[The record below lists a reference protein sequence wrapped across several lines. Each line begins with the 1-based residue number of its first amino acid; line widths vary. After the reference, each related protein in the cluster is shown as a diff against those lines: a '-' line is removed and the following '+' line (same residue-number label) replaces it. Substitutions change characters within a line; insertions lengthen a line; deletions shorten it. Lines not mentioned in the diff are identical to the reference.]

1 MLVSPYFVQF
11 SSFAQFSMLVY
22 DDRQLGRVPVA
33 QCMYQPP
40 LCLFQSSNG
49 SSFRHSDFPPTSHS
63 AKCHNKFTPSS
74 FNATEDNATMILFRR
89 IPQTP
94 FFPVFSWSNWFCC
107 CSWKLLCCCVG
118 KQCKMVI
125 DQDACLDRLTD
136 SLSWS
141 SIREGLSQRHFP
153 IVITFPK
160 QWHRWRSSRPLFQE
174 SCWAFFWRCT
184 IKSMM
189 KDKMFYSNQIP
200 FDYLC
205 SWPQVN
211 LCCNGWKVNLVEP
224 WNFLR
229 YLISAS
235 RLPSIMLSTLCLD
248 GNQRK

>member
-22 DDRQLGRVPVA
+22 DDRQWGRVPVA
-33 QCMYQPP
+33 QCTSVPIVQCMYQPP

-94 FFPVFSWSNWFCC
+94 LFPVFSWSNWFCC
-107 CSWKLLCCCVG
+107 CCWKWLCCCVG

-153 IVITFPK
+153 IDISHFQNSDIPEGQVG
-160 QWHRWRSSRPLFQE
+160 LF
-174 SCWAFFWRCT
+174 FR
-184 IKSMM
+184 
-189 KDKMFYSNQIP
+189 
-200 FDYLC
+200 
-205 SWPQVN
+205 
-211 LCCNGWKVNLVEP
+211 KVYEE
-224 WNFLR
+224 
-229 YLISAS
+229 YY
-235 RLPSIMLSTLCLD
+235 
-248 GNQRK
+248 